1 MATNDI
7 PETITDPEVFLAEI
21 EKDIPDTTIIGSTD
35 DPVEIPP
42 IAMVTVTV
50 WGTQTEAQIT
60 YNQEASTSLKE
71 SASSRTLNR
80 TVQTTIEQEAINTQL
95 EEGGDTIQTVKV
107 RPSLS
112 ISISIPISL
121 QV

>member
-42 IAMVTVTV
+42 IAMVPVTV

>member
-42 IAMVTVTV
+42 IAMVPVTV

-112 ISISIPISL
+112 TSISIPISL

>member
-21 EKDIPDTTIIGSTD
+21 EKDIPDTTIIESTD
-35 DPVEIPP
+35 DPVEISP
-42 IAMVTVTV
+42 IAMVPVTGY
-50 WGTQTEAQIT
+50 GTPVGSQIT

-80 TVQTTIEQEAINTQL
+80 TVQTTIEQESESTQL
-95 EEGGDTIQTVKV
+95 EQGGDSIQTVKV

-112 ISISIPISL
+112 FSISIPISL

>member
-1 MATNDI
+1 MSNDI

-21 EKDIPDTTIIGSTD
+21 EKDIPDTTILEAPEEPTVISPIQMAPIGGYG
-35 DPVEIPP
+35 DPIQSK
-42 IAMVTVTV
+42 IS
-50 WGTQTEAQIT
+50 
-60 YNQEASTSLKE
+60 YHQEASTSIKE
-71 SASSRTLNR
+71 TASSRTLNR

-112 ISISIPISL
+112 FSISIPISL
-121 QV
+121 QPS